1 MSRNFVYL
9 LYYLLWPFALVLG
22 LPSFLYKGWRRGGLA
37 RNFQQVAAWGW
48 GLAAFLLFIVGVG
61 AAFRYLGSRGIQEME
76 GRGMGYVL
84 RNILAAFGIFVGW
97 MISDENIVLISIGVF
112 LAGFI
117 SQIFRAL
124 ESLNE
129 FLKRSR
135 GARPAESGKN

>member
-1 MSRNFVYL
+1 MGKSM
-9 LYYLLWPFALVLG
+9 FALTWSFLSLVLVICSIAVLG
-22 LPSFLYKGWRRGGLA
+22 GAPDLA

-48 GLAAFLLFIVGVG
+48 GLPAFLLFIVGVG